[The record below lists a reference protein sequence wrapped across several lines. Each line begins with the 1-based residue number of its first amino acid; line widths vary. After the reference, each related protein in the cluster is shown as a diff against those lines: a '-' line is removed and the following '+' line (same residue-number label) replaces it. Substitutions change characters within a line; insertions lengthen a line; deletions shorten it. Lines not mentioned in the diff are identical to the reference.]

1 MIPYY
6 IMISVP
12 VLIYMLYG
20 GTNQYLNNEK
30 KQKATLWAFFAI
42 LFLILALRH
51 KSVGCDLPA
60 YLSRFDSI
68 RNFSF
73 SQIFNAFEGER
84 GYWTLNK
91 LIGLFTSN
99 KQIFITL
106 MAIITLFPIARLYLK
121 QSENALLTISIFLI
135 LPNFAMMFSGLRQA
149 IAIALVAASFKYV
162 KEKKLIGFIIIILLA
177 MTFHTSAFIAF
188 ILYPLYHIN
197 ITRNKFLASIPFI
210 VAVFVYNKPVFE
222 FLLEI
227 MGEFGEQ
234 YEYEKTSAYTMIVLF
249 ALFVVFAYIAPQREQ
264 MDKNSIGLRN
274 ISILCLILQIF
285 ALANPIAMRM
295 NYYFI
300 IFLPILIPKMINR
313 CSKTNRQILTYIGF
327 IMALFF
333 FVYYINSMNQGV
345 DTLQLYPYKPFWK

>member
-12 VLIYMLYG
+12 IVVYLLYG
-20 GTNQYLNNEK
+20 GKNQYLNSEK

-51 KSVGCDLPA
+51 KSIGVDLSG
-60 YLSRFDSI
+60 YLRHFDSV
-68 RNFSF
+68 RKLSF
-73 SQIFNAFEGER
+73 RQLFNAFEKER
-84 GYWTLNK
+84 GYWILNK
-91 LIGLFTSN
+91 LIGLVTDN
-99 KQIFITL
+99 KQIFLTI
-106 MAIITLFPIARLYLK
+106 MAIMTLFPIARLYLK
-121 QSENALLTISIFLI
+121 ESENALLTISIFLI
-135 LPNFAMMFSGLRQA
+135 LPNFAMIFSGLRQA
-149 IAIALVAASFKYV
+149 IAIALVVVSFKFV
-162 KEKKLIGFIIIILLA
+162 QEKKLFKFILIILLA
-177 MTFHTSAFIAF
+177 VTFHNSAFIAF
-188 ILYPLYHIN
+188 LLYPIYHMN
-197 ITRNKFLASIPFI
+197 ITRNKFLAFIPFLVTI
-210 VAVFVYNKPVFE
+210 LVYNKPIFE
-222 FLLEI
+222 FLLES

-234 YEYEKTSAYTMIVLF
+234 YEYEETNAYTMIILF
-249 ALFVVFAYIAPQREQ
+249 TLFVVFSYIAPQREQ
-264 MDKNSIGLRN
+264 MDKNTIGLRN

-285 ALANPIAMRM
+285 ALANPVAMRM

-300 IFLPILIPKMINR
+300 IFLPTLMSKVINR